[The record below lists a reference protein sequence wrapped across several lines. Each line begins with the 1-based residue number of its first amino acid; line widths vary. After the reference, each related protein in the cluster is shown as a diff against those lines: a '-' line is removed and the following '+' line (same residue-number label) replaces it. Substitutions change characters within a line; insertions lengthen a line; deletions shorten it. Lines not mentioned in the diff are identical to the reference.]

1 MVSRYKLKIIS
12 WYTGLFFGILI
23 IIFTLLYFIL
33 GYQLRQE
40 IDENVLGKIDK
51 INSIIR
57 NTEEPPP
64 DDRRF
69 FKAIIA
75 RRRYDFY
82 DIREYTDVVD
92 DKFIL
97 FVYCGN
103 KVMYLSKK
111 YKELNLPIQRF
122 EINEN
127 TTPTMTLSNIPFS
140 MAAIYKVGYTI
151 YVGYELSTIRSVQ
164 KQILQISLLVF
175 PFGIILTIL
184 CGYFVTQRSLKVI
197 HTITDT
203 AGRIT
208 SKRLNER
215 IPLPPDKDEIT
226 QLIITLNS
234 MIDRLEKSFIMVQQ
248 FSHDA
253 AHEIRT
259 PLTIVRGELEELLK
273 DDQCPENISNIVES
287 ILEEIQYLS
296 SIADKLL
303 LIHSLDTGKIEYH
316 FTDVDLSRI
325 IEEIVEDA
333 RVLSAEKRLKIE
345 LEKNDGVT
353 IKGNEE
359 LMIRL
364 LWNLIDNAIKYTSSQ
379 GKVTLGLRKEDS
391 TAILKVEDTGIGIPE
406 EDIRKIFDRFYRV
419 DKSRSRKLGGSGLGL
434 AICKWIVELHHGEIR
449 VESEVNKGSQFNV
462 ILPVH

>member
-1 MVSRYKLKIIS
+1 MH
-12 WYTGLFFGILI
+12 
-23 IIFTLLYFIL
+23 
-33 GYQLRQE
+33 
-40 IDENVLGKIDK
+40 
-51 INSIIR
+51 
-57 NTEEPPP
+57 
-64 DDRRF
+64 
-69 FKAIIA
+69 
-75 RRRYDFY
+75 
-82 DIREYTDVVD
+82 
-92 DKFIL
+92 
-97 FVYCGN
+97 
-103 KVMYLSKK
+103 
-111 YKELNLPIQRF
+111 
-122 EINEN
+122 
-127 TTPTMTLSNIPFS
+127 
-140 MAAIYKVGYTI
+140 
-151 YVGYELSTIRSVQ
+151 

-462 ILPVH
+462 ILPVHLR